1 MVKYVLFDL
10 DGTLL
15 PMDQD
20 VFVEAYFKGLA
31 KKLAPYGYDPK
42 QLIGAIWQ
50 GTKAMICNSG
60 EMTNEQVFWQVFTGI
75 FGEGSRSAEPI
86 LEAFYQ
92 TDFQQVQQVC
102 GFAPQANEIIGQVK
116 KKGLIPVLATNPI
129 FPRIATM
136 SRIRWAGLNAEDFK
150 LITTYENSRSCKPNP
165 AYYQDV
171 LDAIG
176 AKPEECVMVGN
187 DVQDDMITATLGIQ
201 TFLLTDCIINK
212 SGSDISGYRQGSF
225 DALAAFIAQL

>member
-20 VFVEAYFKGLA
+20 VFVEVYFKGLA
-31 KKLAPYGYDPK
+31 QKLAPYGYNPK
-42 QLIGAIWQ
+42 QLIGAVWQ
-50 GTKAMICNSG
+50 GTKAMIQNCG

-92 TDFQQVQQVC
+92 TEFQQVQQVC

-187 DVQDDMITATLGIQ
+187 DVQDDMIAATLGIQ
-201 TFLLTDCIINK
+201 TFLLTDCIMNK
-212 SGSDISGYRQGSF
+212 NGADISGYRQGSF